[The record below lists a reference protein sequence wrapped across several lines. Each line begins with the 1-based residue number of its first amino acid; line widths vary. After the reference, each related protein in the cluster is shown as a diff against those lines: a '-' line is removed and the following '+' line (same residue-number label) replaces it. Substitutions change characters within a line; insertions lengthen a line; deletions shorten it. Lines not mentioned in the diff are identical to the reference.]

1 MYTCVPQVAMQCP
14 KETQAPLAL
23 VSVFNEG
30 TVSGNKPTE
39 IQEGHNS
46 QNQFVLGDLG
56 WHSGCSF
63 INMGDGENQ
72 REKTHVPFEV
82 KAGIT

>member
-1 MYTCVPQVAMQCP
+1 MYTCVPQVAMQCL
-14 KETQAPLAL
+14 KVTGAPLAL

-39 IQEGHNS
+39 IQGGHNS

-56 WHSGCSF
+56 WHSECSF
-63 INMGDGENQ
+63 INIGGKNQ
-72 REKTHVPFEV
+72 REKTQVPLEV